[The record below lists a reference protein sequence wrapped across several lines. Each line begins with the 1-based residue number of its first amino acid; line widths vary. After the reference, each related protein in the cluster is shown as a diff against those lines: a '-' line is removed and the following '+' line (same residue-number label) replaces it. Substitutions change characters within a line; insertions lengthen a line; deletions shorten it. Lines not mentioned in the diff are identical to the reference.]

1 MGASDATLP
10 LGTPKW
16 PISRPG
22 ARAGL
27 IWLETGGA
35 GESYR
40 VGYPDGCRG
49 GGSRR
54 EKIGDGLRLDT
65 DQQQDFA

>member
-1 MGASDATLP
+1 MGAADGLGRPGTL
-10 LGTPKW
+10 KR

-35 GESYR
+35 GESYS
-40 VGYPDGCRG
+40 VSYPDGHRDG
-49 GGSRR
+49 GARR
-54 EKIGDGLRLDT
+54 HTKEM
-65 DQQQDFA
+65 AA